1 MARITVVNKGIFYNL
16 PTFPQHD
23 GKKYTAIV
31 TGANGI
37 TGSALVDVLAASP
50 ERWSTIVAMSRRP
63 VSRKEANVKSMVADF
78 LTSPEE
84 LAATFEEEGVVAY
97 VKPRVCAFE

>member
-1 MARITVVNKGIFYNL
+1 MAPITVVNKGIFYNL
-16 PTFPQHD
+16 PTFPQHH

-31 TGANGI
+31 TG
-37 TGSALVDVLAASP
+37 SAIVDVLAASP